1 MNSAVAPLGSE
12 VGVMAW
18 MLPPDLRTAEA
29 EALEALRAALAADAK
44 GRWTLEL
51 RFEGLRLL
59 PVVLRLGAA
68 LEADEL
74 PFRLLFADAGA
85 TALTRR
91 DGPELAD
98 HIASF
103 SDQRR
108 RQQAEPT
115 AEPKNQAPLLLLVG
129 ASQAEYE
136 EVETLCEGYQGPVVL
151 INASLEDAAVG
162 IGSVARQR
170 RRGFLSLWSAAYALI
185 PRPASALRR
194 CYPHDWELY
203 RLDPDGYRAVARFD
217 HRPDGEEQDAALPTE
232 GGTGLAGTLR
242 SVDRLLEGLQN

>member
-1 MNSAVAPLGSE
+1 
-12 VGVMAW
+12 

-51 RFEGLRLL
+51 RFEGLRLM

-68 LEADEL
+68 LKADEL

-85 TALTRR
+85 TALARR

-108 RQQAEPT
+108 RQQAEPIAGSTAGPT
-115 AEPKNQAPLLLLVG
+115 AEPTNQAPLLLLVG

-217 HRPDGEEQDAALPTE
+217 HRPDGEEQDAALETE
-232 GGTGLAGTLR
+232 GGNGLAGTLR